1 MRLSVAAVRTII
13 LSGGCLTGAQA
24 QIANQGALGAAYLSE
39 GSITEDF
46 LRQETVTTRAHP
58 ETDPLGIHAGSFL
71 ILPALVTSES
81 FNDNIYATTTGALS
95 DFVTTLAPSVAVRSD
110 WNNGQIG
117 FNASNSDNFYA
128 SHTSEN
134 TTDYSFTGNGRLDID
149 RQQYISIRGGFSKL
163 HEDRTSPNNDF
174 GALPT
179 VYSLGD
185 AEFEYFNKINRV
197 SLTADGL
204 FNKFSYTNTPA
215 TTGFINEVDR
225 DRSEYTGTGRIGYE
239 FKPLMEAYVKGS
251 YSDRAYDTKF
261 SSDGYARSSRG
272 YSATTGIALDLGGIT
287 FGEIGVGYM
296 SRSYD
301 DSRFGTVS
309 GPTANASITWNAS
322 PITTVKLIGQRT
334 IEETIT
340 FASSGF
346 VANLVTASVDHEL
359 LRNLLLNAAVTYS
372 YNDYQDNPRK
382 DTVYGGTV
390 GATYLLNHDVTLNAK
405 YSYRDQTS
413 TAALVAYRQNLA
425 LVSIGLRL

>member
-1 MRLSVAAVRTII
+1 MRLSVAAVSTLI
-13 LSGGCLTGAQA
+13 LSGGCFTSAQA
-24 QIANQGALGAAYLSE
+24 QMANQGALGASYLSE

-71 ILPALVTSES
+71 ILPAVTTSES

-95 DFVTTLAPSVAVRSD
+95 DFITTVAPSVGVRSD
-110 WNNGQIG
+110 WNNGLIG
-117 FNASNSDNFYA
+117 FNATSSDTFYA
-128 SHTSEN
+128 SHTTEN
-134 TTDYSFTGNGRLDID
+134 TNDYSFIANGRLDIS
-149 RQQYISIRGGFSKL
+149 RQQYVSIKGGYSNL
-163 HEDRTSPNNDF
+163 HEDRTSANNNF
-174 GALPT
+174 GLLPT

-185 AEFEYFNKINRV
+185 AEFEYFDKINRV
-197 SLTADGL
+197 SLTADGV
-204 FNKFSYTNTPA
+204 FNKFSYTNTP
-215 TTGFINEVDR
+215 TTAGFITETDR
-225 DRSEYTGTGRIGYE
+225 NRSEYTGSGRIGYE

-261 SSDGYARSSRG
+261 GNDGYARSSRG
-272 YSATTGIALDLGGIT
+272 YSATTGIAIDLGGIT

-301 DSRFGTVS
+301 DSRFGVVG
-309 GPTANASITWNAS
+309 GPTANASITWNAT

-346 VANLVTASVDHEL
+346 IANQVTASVDHEL
-359 LRNLLLNAAVTYS
+359 LRNLILNAAASYT
-372 YNDYQDNPRK
+372 YNDYQKNPRK
-382 DTVYGGTV
+382 DTIYGGTV
-390 GATYLLNHDVTLNAK
+390 GGTYLLNRYVALNAK

-413 TAALVAYRQNLA
+413 TASLVAFTQNLA
-425 LVSIGLRL
+425 LVSIGLRM